1 MGRSACPADVPAAA
15 QLHAPSPPP
24 QESDGEGSSDDEG
37 YHDAPAVLAGGEPPL
52 PPEERPCCLRCQQ
65 SMAYVGQVESDW

>member
-1 MGRSACPADVPAAA
+1 MPGGRAGCGATARA
-15 QLHAPSPPP
+15 LPPP